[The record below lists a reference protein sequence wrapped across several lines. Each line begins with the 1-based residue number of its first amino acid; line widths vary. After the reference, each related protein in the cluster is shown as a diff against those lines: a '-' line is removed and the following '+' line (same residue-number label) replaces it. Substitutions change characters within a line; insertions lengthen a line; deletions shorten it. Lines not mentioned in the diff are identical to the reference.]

1 MNTHVVQQR
10 RCSPAGGSHATA
22 DAKVLHLPLPRH
34 GQHRQE
40 EAGRHGVHGGR
51 GSAQRHLRPEE
62 VRILPQQRHHLLYR
76 QRGSAVHR
84 GQQLAPA
91 RSQGRQIKLHCVL
104 CVRHRRPQR
113 WNDVNSLLWAL
124 QGTYWEGGIR
134 GVAFVHSPLLKR
146 RRRVSKALLHI
157 TDWFPTLVG
166 LAGANISQVSGVQ
179 GEAAQSP
186 ASEEEQIPI

>member
-1 MNTHVVQQR
+1 MVQQC

-22 DAKVLHLPLPRH
+22 DAKVLHLPLPGH

-62 VRILPQQRHHLLYR
+62 VRILPQQRHHLLHR

-91 RSQGRQIKLHCVL
+91 RSQGRKTKLDCCPHQ
-104 CVRHRRPQR
+104 RPPRQK
-113 WNDVNSLLWAL
+113 DLNSLLWAL

-179 GEAAQSP
+179 GEATRFP
-186 ASEEEQIPI
+186 PSEEELGPIK